1 MLVCNSISSVYN
13 AVYLPL
19 IETRPNAQISDAI
32 SLLSASQIHQ
42 QCSSTEFSVCS
53 SPVRPT
59 MTTQPPQMVATSAQ
73 VISVSL
79 HLAPS
84 PSFNLASSE
93 PEGTTTAAATDQQLK
108 LSTEVIAF
116 IVVGSVL
123 FVTLVVLVFVLI
135 ACVCS
140 NRGSSV
146 SKAAEIASIGTYMF
160 LKAI

>member
-59 MTTQPPQMVATSAQ
+59 TTTQPPQMVATSAQ

-93 PEGTTTAAATDQQLK
+93 PEGTTTAATDQQLK